1 MSIGQPSRTAL
12 GAAAHRAAH
21 QLLDHR
27 RIFHDPLAL
36 QILGQSAQA
45 VAAEAL
51 AHPDRRAMRL
61 SIAARSR
68 FAEDALGLAVKRG
81 VRQLVVL
88 GAGLDTF
95 AYRNPHADL
104 RVFEADHPATQ
115 AWKRQRLS
123 AAGIELPPS
132 LRFAAVDFETT
143 GLAEGLAGAGFDR
156 GAPAFFSWLG
166 VVVYLS
172 EATVFETLGFIADRP
187 TGSEVVFSYSDPPS
201 AMPAA
206 QAAAYWRRAARVQA
220 IGEPWRTQFEPGAL
234 HARLAALGFG
244 EIEDL
249 GPTEV
254 AILYF
259 GAPADAPARKG
270 GHLIRARIC

>member
-27 RIFHDPLAL
+27 RILHDPLAL
-36 QILGQSAQA
+36 QILGQSAEAVAAQA
-45 VAAEAL
+45 VADPE
-51 AHPDRRAMRL
+51 RRALRL
-61 SIAARSR
+61 FIAARSR
-68 FAEDALGLAVKRG
+68 FAEDALALAVRRG

-95 AYRNPHADL
+95 AYRNPHDGL
-104 RVFEADHPATQ
+104 RVFEADNPATQ
-115 AWKRQRLS
+115 AWKRQRLRD
-123 AAGIELPPS
+123 AGIGVPPS
-132 LRFAAVDFETT
+132 VRFAAVDFETI
-143 GLAEGLAGAGFDR
+143 GLAEGLAGAGFDA

-172 EATVFETLGFIADRP
+172 EQAIFETLGFIAGLP
-187 TGSEVVFSYSDPPS
+187 GGSEVVFSYSDPPS

-206 QAAAYWRRAARVQA
+206 QAAAYRRRAKRVEA
-220 IGEPWRTQFEPGAL
+220 IGEPWRTQFEPAAL
-234 HARLAALGFG
+234 HARLTALGFG

-249 GPTEV
+249 GPTEIN
-254 AILYF
+254 ILYF
-259 GAPADAPARKG
+259 GAPADAADRRG
-270 GHLIRARIC
+270 GHLIRARVA

>member
-45 VAAEAL
+45 LAAQAL
-51 AHPDRRAMRL
+51 ADPERRALRL
-61 SIAARSR
+61 FIAARSR

-81 VRQLVVL
+81 VRQFVVL

-95 AYRNPHADL
+95 AYRNPHAGL
-104 RVFEADHPATQ
+104 QVFEADHPATQ

-123 AAGIELPPS
+123 DAGIEVPPS
-132 LRFAAVDFETT
+132 LRFAAVDFETI
-143 GLAEGLAGAGFDR
+143 GLAEGLATAGFDTS
-156 GAPAFFSWLG
+156 APAFFSWLG

-172 EATVFETLGFIADRP
+172 ERAIFETLGFISGLPVGA
-187 TGSEVVFSYSDPPS
+187 EVVFSYSDPPTS
-201 AMPAA
+201 MRAA
-206 QAAAYWRRAARVQA
+206 QAAAYRRRAARVA
-220 IGEPWRTQFEPGAL
+220 AMGEPWRTQFEPPAL
-234 HARLAALGFG
+234 HVRLAALGFN

-254 AILYF
+254 SILYL
-259 GAPADAPARKG
+259 GAPADAPVRTG
-270 GHLIRARIC
+270 GHLIRARVG

>member
-36 QILGQSAQA
+36 QILGQSAEA
-45 VAAEAL
+45 VAAQAL
-51 AHPDRRAMRL
+51 ADPERRALRL
-61 SIAARSR
+61 FIAARSR
-68 FAEDALGLAVKRG
+68 FSEDALGLAVKRG

-95 AYRNPHADL
+95 AYRNPHAGL
-104 RVFEADHPATQ
+104 CVYEVDHPATQ
-115 AWKRQRLS
+115 AWKRQRLGV
-123 AAGIELPPS
+123 AGIAVPPS
-132 LRFAAVDFETT
+132 LRFAAVDFETI
-143 GLAEGLAGAGFDR
+143 GLAEGLADAGFDAS
-156 GAPAFFSWLG
+156 APAFFSWLG

-172 EATVFETLGFIADRP
+172 EQAIFETLGFIAGLP
-187 TGSEVVFSYSDPPS
+187 TGAEVVFSYSDPPGS
-201 AMPAA
+201 MPAA
-206 QAAAYWRRAARVQA
+206 QAALYRRRAARVEA
-220 IGEPWRTQFEPGAL
+220 VGEPWRTQFEPAAL
-234 HARLAALGFG
+234 HARLRELGFG

-249 GPTEV
+249 GPEEV

-259 GAPADAPARKG
+259 GARAGTPQSKG
-270 GHLIRARIC
+270 GHIIRTRVG

>member
-12 GAAAHRAAH
+12 GAAALRAAH

-45 VAAEAL
+45 VAPQAVAD
-51 AHPDRRAMRL
+51 PDRRALRL
-61 SIAARSR
+61 FVAARSR
-68 FAEDALGLAVKRG
+68 FAEDALGLAVGRG
-81 VRQLVVL
+81 TRQLVIL

-95 AYRNPHADL
+95 AYRNPHPTL
-104 RVFEADHPATQ
+104 RVYEVDHPATQ
-115 AWKRQRLS
+115 AWKRERLA
-123 AAGIELPPS
+123 AAGIAIPPS
-132 LRFAAVDFETT
+132 LSFAAVDFETI
-143 GLAEGLAGAGFDR
+143 GLAEGLAHSGFDAA
-156 GAPAFFSWLG
+156 APAFFSWLG

-172 EATVFETLGFIADRP
+172 EQAIFATLGFIADRP
-187 TGSEVVFSYSDPPS
+187 AGSEVVFTYSDPPAS
-201 AMPAA
+201 MPAA
-206 QAAAYWRRAARVQA
+206 QSAAYRRRAGRVEA
-220 IGEPWRTQFEPGAL
+220 AGEPWRTQFEPAAL

-254 AILYF
+254 DILYH
-259 GAPADAPARKG
+259 GAPAASPERTG
-270 GHLIRARIC
+270 GHLIRARIA